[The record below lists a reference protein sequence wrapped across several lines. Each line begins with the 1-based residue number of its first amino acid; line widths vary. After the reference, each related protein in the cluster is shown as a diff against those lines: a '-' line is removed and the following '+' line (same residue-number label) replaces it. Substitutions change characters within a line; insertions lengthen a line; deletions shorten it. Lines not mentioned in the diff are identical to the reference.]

1 MRTSTLFI
9 VYFLSSLNLSFSQNW
24 SNLESYLK
32 ENSFSIN
39 LDSLNER
46 HDDFQQ
52 VMQNKKLFVLGE
64 GGSHNLKMYKPL
76 KTYLLYQFVA
86 NNLKYYFVEYGR
98 SYAYSFNQYL
108 EEKEEITEYP
118 LLESY
123 IKPLKELRKKGFY
136 FECKG
141 IDMERSKSFYNT
153 IRDILKNYSS
163 QQLNNFDVIKEILT
177 DTTYLHYEENVF
189 LSNQKYF
196 LDKYKIWKKEFAKD
210 STEIKQ
216 FLLQSEYQK
225 VRYLLTNN
233 QTNHPRANRN
243 PDMAENLLN
252 EISTSDTTQ
261 TYFLSIGLAHSLPN
275 IKGSV
280 VGILNNSE
288 KLKGKISV
296 MNVFCENC
304 KSKGVDIDNNSLFM
318 RNQKVKDIFSKLS
331 VNQFTVFNLTKIPQE
346 FHYLKEYG
354 DFVLYTK
361 NQE

>member
-1 MRTSTLFI
+1 MRIFITSF
-9 VYFLSSLNLSFSQNW
+9 VYFFLSLNFSFSQNW
-24 SNLESYLK
+24 ANLESYLK

-39 LDSLNER
+39 LDNLNER

-52 VMQNKKLFVLGE
+52 VMQGKKLFVLGE

-98 SYAYSFNQYL
+98 GYAYSFNQYL
-108 EEKEEITEYP
+108 EEKEEITKYP

-123 IKPLKELRKKGFY
+123 VKPLKELRKKGFY

-153 IRDILKNYSS
+153 IKDILKNYSS

-196 LDKYKIWKKEFAKD
+196 LGKYKIWKKEFTKD

-216 FLLQSEYQK
+216 FLSQSEFQK
-225 VRYLLTNN
+225 VKYLLTNN

-243 PDMAENLLN
+243 PGMVENLLN
-252 EISTSDTTQ
+252 ETSTNDTTV
-261 TYFLSIGLAHSLPN
+261 TCFLSIGLAHSVPN
-275 IKGSV
+275 NNGSV
-280 VGILNNSE
+280 VAILSNNE
-288 KLKGKISV
+288 KLKNKITV

-304 KSKGVDIDNNSLFM
+304 KSRGVNLEEDSLFM
-318 RNQKVKDIFSKLS
+318 KNQKIKDIFSRLS
-331 VNQFTVFNLTKIPQE
+331 VNQFTVFDLTKISQE

-354 DFVLYTK
+354 DLVLYTK